1 MRIWLKSFDKSTFF
15 QKKTI
20 FSLKKRE
27 MRIMPVEAY
36 SLLNIDC
43 RVKKESFAIM
53 HLTVNDDDRGNDTL
67 G

>member
-36 SLLNIDC
+36 SLLRTDYGE
-43 RVKKESFAIM
+43 RKR
-53 HLTVNDDDRGNDTL
+53 LL
-67 G
+67 Q